1 VNINQAIGNAAKKW
15 TFLSAARKAL
25 VIGGA
30 VALVIGLA
38 LFGRWL
44 TGEEYAPLF
53 TNLALEEAGS
63 VVEKLD
69 EMKIPYKVAG
79 DGGTI
84 LVPEDM
90 LYKTRLQLAS
100 SGILK
105 GAGEGF
111 ELFDKSQLGTTDF
124 ERRLNY
130 QRALQEELR
139 RTITYL
145 DEVENARVHIV
156 LPEKSV
162 FIEEE
167 GSASASVV
175 LDLKPFV
182 QLTPEQV
189 KGIIY
194 LVSSSVEN
202 LPPENV
208 NIIDTRGNILSED
221 IMLGEESVPGGVNRK
236 QQLALKREFEKNLED
251 RVEKM
256 LEKILGP
263 GKAVVMVT
271 ADLNFD
277 QRRVTR
283 IEYGDDGVVR
293 SEQLV
298 EKNSVTTGA
307 GGGVP
312 GTATNIGTYRGVQ
325 EGGQSSET
333 ETNVTRNYEIDET
346 QETVVYAPG
355 QVENIST
362 SVAVDGELEAE
373 EEEQIRS
380 IVQAAIGYRP
390 ERGDQI
396 SVVSR
401 TFDKSYLEEAQRE
414 METAQKEQERRER
427 IKQYITWGAAAL
439 SIILTFILILILL
452 RRRSAIRE
460 EEVYPLPVK
469 EAATAEEEEKKPE
482 HVPTKEERQRRQRYE
497 SAKEIASKAPDEAAK
512 LIRVWLSE
520 E

>member
-15 TFLSAARKAL
+15 TSLSAARKAL
-25 VIGGA
+25 VIGSA
-30 VALVIGLA
+30 VALVVGLA
-38 LFGRWL
+38 LFGHWL
-44 TGEEYAPLF
+44 AGEKYAPLF
-53 TNLALEEAGS
+53 TDLAPEEAGS

-79 DGGTI
+79 DGDTI
-84 LVPEDM
+84 LVPEDI

-100 SGILK
+100 SGVLK

-111 ELFDKSQLGTTDF
+111 ELFDRNQLGVTDF

-167 GSASASVV
+167 GTASASVV

-221 IMLGEESVPGGVNRK
+221 IMLGEENVPGGVNRK

-277 QRRVTR
+277 QRQVTR

-298 EKNSVTTGA
+298 EKNSVATGA

-312 GTATNIGTYRGVQ
+312 GSATNIGTYRGVQ

-362 SVAVDGELEAE
+362 SVAVDGELDAE

-396 SVVSR
+396 TVVSR

-414 METAQKEQERRER
+414 MEAAQKEQERRER
-427 IKQYITWGAAAL
+427 IKQYITWGVAAL
-439 SIILTFILILILL
+439 GIILTFILILILL

-460 EEVYPLPVK
+460 EEVYPFPVK
-469 EAATAEEEEKKPE
+469 EAATAEEEEKEPE
-482 HVPTKEERQRRQRYE
+482 HVPTKEEKQRKERYE
-497 SAKEIASKAPDEAAK
+497 SVKEIASKAPEEAAK
-512 LIRVWLSE
+512 LIRAWLSE